1 MKSSEGSKPKSGTKS
16 RVGVGVGGGGGV
28 GVGVGVRVRVKV
40 RVRVRVWV
48 RARVGVR
55 LVPESRVPARMAMAV
70 AKHLTMLSAYFIV
83 AATSRPPAELSST
96 WLRGRGRG
104 RGRVR
109 VRVRV

>member
-1 MKSSEGSKPKSGTKS
+1 M
-16 RVGVGVGGGGGV
+16 
-28 GVGVGVRVRVKV
+28 
-40 RVRVRVWV
+40 
-48 RARVGVR
+48 
-55 LVPESRVPARMAMAV
+55 
-70 AKHLTMLSAYFIV
+70 TMLSAYFIV